1 MKYSLSSI
9 QFKTIFLLTI
19 FSLNMVVGFACAMGV
34 DMGFNEHH
42 HEAEVE
48 FFVHTKGHPQH
59 LEVVAHQHAHSDSDG
74 KNNCCNDE
82 VLKIVRADKVVPQVV
97 KQLNPV
103 FSTAFVITYPDTII
117 LPASQVSKS
126 NKYFVCGYHPP
137 IPDIRVAIQSFQI

>member
-1 MKYSLSSI
+1 
-9 QFKTIFLLTI
+9 
-19 FSLNMVVGFACAMGV
+19 MVVGFACAMGV

-42 HEAEVE
+42 HEAEAE

-103 FSTAFVITYPDTII
+103 FSTAFIITYPDTII

-137 IPDIRVAIQSFQI
+137 IPDGHSSCYSEFSNMISFYVCSMIKAYLCPYLFC